1 VAERPAGLAADPP
14 PRQPRPLVAD
24 RHGRE
29 LGRRSRPS
37 VQHLPLSLSSP
48 RAGTRGRRWLAPV
61 LGRLPDRELRDQNS
75 PLPQRISLP
84 RGRRPAVVPV
94 ASLPYALIPGSGRAW
109 REGGRWRTH
118 ARWCGRP
125 GEDWAAGQRP
135 AQIRPEN
142 RAARREAETKN
153 RA

>member
-84 RGRRPAVVPV
+84 RGRRPAGVPV
-94 ASLPYALIPGSGRAW
+94 ASHPYALIRAPEGRGVRVAD
-109 REGGRWRTH
+109 GGL
-118 ARWCGRP
+118 
-125 GEDWAAGQRP
+125 
-135 AQIRPEN
+135 
-142 RAARREAETKN
+142 
-153 RA
+153 